1 MRTSSAESWLIEG
14 DYDIDEFRDVVGRD
28 TQPSDVPRAA
38 AIVRK
43 IPIYDGAILHDI
55 ARDPIK
61 RRALLGEWG
70 WVLGNGPGV
79 FAVRAALT
87 AANRLADATAVFQ
100 EIIAEQHAA
109 GNPVGDHF
117 AKPGSNDR
125 VWNSHEKLALR
136 APEVFAAYY
145 SADAIAL
152 GCEAWLGPFYQISAQ
167 VNRVNPGGSA
177 QSPHRDYHVGFY
189 TPDEMNRFPRHVHL
203 MSPMLTLQGA
213 VAHTDMP
220 IESGPTMVL
229 PYSQLC
235 QAGFI
240 AALRDDFREV
250 FQEQKVQLPLTAG
263 DMVFFNPAVMHGAG
277 ANETTDF
284 QRMANLLQISS
295 AFGRAME
302 TMNPDLTALAVY
314 PSLLT
319 IDDERTRENLI
330 AASAAGYAFPTNL
343 DYDPPLAGLAPLS
356 QADMVRQA
364 LIERWPIDQLKS
376 VFEERNARRRALDG

>member
-1 MRTSSAESWLIEG
+1 
-14 DYDIDEFRDVVGRD
+14 
-28 TQPSDVPRAA
+28 
-38 AIVRK
+38 
-43 IPIYDGAILHDI
+43 
-55 ARDPIK
+55 
-61 RRALLGEWG
+61 
-70 WVLGNGPGV
+70 
-79 FAVRAALT
+79 
-87 AANRLADATAVFQ
+87 
-100 EIIAEQHAA
+100 
-109 GNPVGDHF
+109 
-117 AKPGSNDR
+117 
-125 VWNSHEKLALR
+125 
-136 APEVFAAYY
+136 
-145 SADAIAL
+145 
-152 GCEAWLGPFYQISAQ
+152 
-167 VNRVNPGGSA
+167 
-177 QSPHRDYHVGFY
+177 
-189 TPDEMNRFPRHVHL
+189 
-203 MSPMLTLQGA
+203 MLTLQGA

-250 FQEQKVQLPLTAG
+250 FQEHKVQLPLVAG

-314 PSLLT
+314 PFLLA

-343 DYDPPLAGLAPLS
+343 DYDPPLSGLAPLS

-364 LIERWPIDQLKS
+364 LIERWPIDRLKS
-376 VFEERNARRRALDG
+376 VFEERNARRRALEG

>member
-1 MRTSSAESWLIEG
+1 MTTSAESWLHEG
-14 DYDIDEFRDVVGRD
+14 DYDIEAFREVVGTD
-28 TQPSDVPRAA
+28 TQPSDVPHAG

-55 ARDPIK
+55 ARDPIR
-61 RRALLGEWG
+61 RRALLSEWG

-87 AANRLADATAVFQ
+87 EANRLADATAVFQ
-100 EIIAEQHAA
+100 EIIADQHMA

-136 APEVFAAYY
+136 APDVFTAYY

-177 QSPHRDYHVGFY
+177 QSPHRDYHLGFY
-189 TPDEMNRFPRHVHL
+189 EPDEMSRFPRHVHL

-235 QAGFI
+235 QAGFV

-250 FQEQKVQLPLTAG
+250 FQAHKVQLPLTAG

-284 QRMANLLQISS
+284 QRMANLLQVSS

-314 PSLLT
+314 PFLLT

-330 AASAAGYAFPTNL
+330 AAASAGYAFPTNL

-364 LIERWPIDQLKS
+364 LIERWPIDRLRS